1 MQDWVFLVQSTPE
14 IVYDVVSLQ
23 KPMPERKKK
32 RSRYER
38 AVKAAVL
45 LVQFVLWLKSI

>member
-14 IVYDVVSLQ
+14 IVYDVVS
-23 KPMPERKKK
+23 MPERKKK